1 MRSTRR
7 CSKTGAGERAFPAT
21 RSACC
26 LLILTAVASLP
37 ACAGTQPPP
46 DWVLTAAH
54 AATPD
59 YPPTTIAVA
68 LDDEETLTVE
78 PDGKATLLKRRV
90 IKILR
95 PQGRDFAN
103 VVVPIDRDRKLRS
116 LHVWSI
122 AAGGHPYTLRDNEI
136 AEVGDDEYG
145 MLYVDLHAKVAH
157 APAADPGAVVAY
169 EYERT
174 MRPYVQEY
182 TWEFQDSIPTLHS
195 AFELVLP
202 PDWHYSVAARK
213 DPGVVTSQPAPGH
226 YRWQIDRVPGIDIQ
240 DVPMTPDFGA
250 MAGRLVVRYSH
261 DPQPT
266 GDARWT
272 AVGNWYTTLAVP
284 SAQPTPDIA
293 AKAKELV
300 AGQTDFTAKVQSIA
314 SYMQRNIR
322 YVGIEIGIGGYRPH
336 TADEVFRNRY
346 GDCKDK
352 ATLLRAMLES
362 VGIHS
367 TWVLVD
373 TRRGFVDPAIPSID
387 GNHAIAAIEMP
398 AGYSNPLL
406 QSVVTTKSGKRYLI
420 FDPTNEWIPLGQ
432 IPPYEQGGYGILAE
446 GAQSQLIALPVMPP
460 AANRVE
466 HTIHAQLAA
475 DGALKA
481 SVVELRFGYDAERP
495 RVTFTA
501 GSQQQ
506 QHDYLEKRLR
516 NDLSNVSIEKLSAAN
531 SMDLSRPLELDY
543 SFRVANYARSAGD
556 LLLVRPRILGSD
568 TWSLPREK
576 RSWPVDLQAVQTRT
590 DHIDIE
596 LPSGYVVDEL
606 PDPVSLDTDF
616 ASYHSS
622 VTAEGNTLHYT
633 REYLVKQLQLDAS
646 RYDDLRKFSERIAYD
661 EASNAVLKKK

>member
-1 MRSTRR
+1 MTHRTHVS
-7 CSKTGAGERAFPAT
+7 CWCIAA
-21 RSACC
+21 C
-26 LLILTAVASLP
+26 LLAGATLP
-37 ACAGTQPPP
+37 AFAGTPQPP

-54 AATPD
+54 ASTPN
-59 YPPTTIAVA
+59 YPADTIAVA

-78 PDGKATLLKRRV
+78 PDGKATLRKRRV

-95 PQGRDFAN
+95 PQGRNFAY
-103 VVVPIDRDRKLRS
+103 VFVPIDRDRKLRS

-122 AAGGHPYTLRDNEI
+122 AADGRPYTLRDNEI

-145 MLYVDLHAKVAH
+145 MLYVDLHAKAAR

-182 TWEFQDSIPTLHS
+182 TWDFQDSIPTLRS
-195 AFELVLP
+195 VFELILP

-213 DPGVVTSQPAPGH
+213 DAGVVASQPAPGH
-226 YRWQIDRVPGIDIQ
+226 YRWQMDRVPGIDIQ
-240 DVPMTPDFGA
+240 DVPMTPEFRA

-261 DPQPT
+261 DQQPT

-272 AVGNWYTTLAVP
+272 AIGDWYTTLATP
-284 SAQPTPDIA
+284 SAQVTPDIA

-300 AGQTDFTAKVQSIA
+300 AGQSDFTAKIQSIA

-373 TRRGFVDPAIPSID
+373 TRRGFVDPEVPSID

-398 AGYSNPLL
+398 GGYTNPLL
-406 QSVVTTKSGKRYLI
+406 QSVVTAKSGMRYLI
-420 FDPTNEWIPLGQ
+420 FDPTNPWIPVGQ
-432 IPPYEQGGYGILAE
+432 IPPYEQGGYGVLSE
-446 GAQSQLIALPVMPP
+446 GGQSQLIALPVMAP
-460 AANRVE
+460 AADRVD

-475 DGALKA
+475 DGSLEV
-481 SVVELRFGYDAERP
+481 SVVEQRFGYAAERP
-495 RVTFTA
+495 RITFTG

-506 QHDYLEKRLR
+506 QRDYLEKRLR
-516 NDLSNVSIEKLSAAN
+516 RDLNGVSIEKVTADHAD
-531 SMDLSRPLELDY
+531 DLTRPLELDY
-543 SFRVANYARSAGD
+543 SFRTANYARSAGD

-568 TWSLPREK
+568 AWPLPRET
-576 RSWPVDLQAVQTRT
+576 RLWPIDLSAVQTRR
-590 DHIDIE
+590 DSIDLT
-596 LPSGYVVDEL
+596 LPAGYVVDEL

-616 ASYHSS
+616 ASYHSA
-622 VTAEGNTLHYT
+622 VTAEGNILHYT
-633 REYLVKQLQLDAS
+633 REYTVKQLQLDAS
-646 RYDDLRKFSERIAYD
+646 RYDDLLKFSERIAYD
-661 EASNAVLKKK
+661 EASSAVLKKK